1 MPAIYSSNSSKVMLD
16 TAEID
21 GVQSLAFRVVTERED
36 IRAVGKDSRID
47 VSFGLRTVEGELVVR
62 SHAVALDTHLAERT
76 QFGLTAILKKEKG
89 MSTSGERTIEFHQC
103 FAEGKSLR
111 LDAGGT
117 AVTAYTFTATEIKE
131 R

>member
-1 MPAIYSSNSSKVMLD
+1 MPAIFSSNSSKIMLD
-16 TAEID
+16 TTEVE
-21 GVQSLAFRVVTERED
+21 GVQSLVFRVVTERED
-36 IRAVGKDSRID
+36 IRAVGNDKRID

-62 SHAVALDTHLAERT
+62 SHAAALDAHLAERT

-89 MSTSGERTIEFHQC
+89 VNNGGERIVEFHNC

-117 AVTAYTFTATEIKE
+117 VVTAYTFSATEIKE
-131 R
+131 H